1 VSSDASSLGAVSP
14 ATNGAAPRVPELPL
28 PPGSP
33 YSGLATRALAAAI
46 DVLIIQAV
54 AWIVGAVAAVAA
66 SIVDPSE
73 DLQKVLIAAGAV
85 VAALWTAGYFVFFW
99 STTGQTPGDRVMEI
113 RVQDAA
119 DGRPLHFAR
128 AVLRLLGAL
137 LSALLL
143 FLGYLMILVDERRRA
158 LHDRLVGSV
167 VVYAPAAGRRRERRG
182 VIRSG

>member
-1 VSSDASSLGAVSP
+1 MSSNAALGLASP
-14 ATNGAAPRVPELPL
+14 ATNGTAPRAPEPPP

-33 YSGLATRALAAAI
+33 YSGLATRALACAI
-46 DVLIIQAV
+46 DVLIVQAV
-54 AWIVGAVAAVAA
+54 AWTVGAVAAVAA
-66 SIVDPSE
+66 SMLDFSD
-73 DLQKVLIAAGAV
+73 DLETILIAAGVV
-85 VAALWTAGYFVFFW
+85 VATLWSAGYFVFFW

-119 DGRPLHFAR
+119 DGRPLHLAR

-143 FLGYLMILVDERRRA
+143 FLGYLMILVDGRRRA

-167 VVYAPAAGRRRERRG
+167 VVYAPSMRRRRRG
-182 VIRSG
+182 PNG

>member
-1 VSSDASSLGAVSP
+1 VSSDASPVGVASP
-14 ATNGAAPRVPELPL
+14 ATNGAAPRTPELPL

-66 SIVDPSE
+66 SMFDPSE

-143 FLGYLMILVDERRRA
+143 FVGYLMILVDDRRRA

-167 VVYAPAAGRRRERRG
+167 VVYAPTGGRRRERR
-182 VIRSG
+182 R

>member
-1 VSSDASSLGAVSP
+1 VSSDAASTGVGSP
-14 ATNGAAPRVPELPL
+14 ATNGAAPRMPEPPP

-33 YSGLATRALAAAI
+33 YSGLATRALAAGI

-66 SIVDPSE
+66 SVFDPSE
-73 DLQKVLIAAGAV
+73 ELQKILIAAGAV

-113 RVQDAA
+113 RVQGAG
-119 DGRPLHFAR
+119 DGRPLHVGR
-128 AVLRLLGAL
+128 AALRLLGAL

-143 FLGYLMILVDERRRA
+143 FLGYLLILVDARRRA

-167 VVYAPAAGRRRERRG
+167 VVYAPTARRRQP
-182 VIRSG
+182 